1 MVPSSRDIPAY
12 GWRAAAPRT
21 LTLQSLSPT
30 KFVNE
35 PVNVMNLVVGVTSAG
50 LTVRSNVPVFFRVVA
65 YPVTN
70 EPA

>member
-1 MVPSSRDIPAY
+1 MAVQPF
-12 GWRAAAPRT
+12 T
-21 LTLQSLSPT
+21 PT